1 MREGVRTDAHPGLA
15 EPMKFSQVQHQE
27 SPAQYRV
34 VAVFSIP
41 LHRKSQLHPYSRQK
55 CSPAI
60 QVVLRKLRYKIPP
73 RRTLFLL
80 AYLRVQ
86 SDFEQLQ
93 RKAFRSCQE
102 HQVQFLVPEHC
113 GRWAERSASDKE

>member
-1 MREGVRTDAHPGLA
+1 MREGVCADAHPSLA
-15 EPMKFSQVQHQE
+15 KLMKFSQAEHPE
-27 SPAQYRV
+27 SLAQYSV

-60 QVVLRKLRYKIPP
+60 QVVLRKLHHQLPP
-73 RRTLFLL
+73 RRTLSLL
-80 AYLRVQ
+80 LYLHLQ

-102 HQVQFLVPEHC
+102 HQIKFLVPEHC
-113 GRWAERSASDKE
+113 GRWVERSASDKE